1 MSRPSHHIPVIDLSA
16 ESDEVL
22 AQRLD
27 AACRDRGFFVVTGHG
42 VRSELLADLEA
53 VARAFFAL
61 DPEVKS
67 EIAMDDGGK
76 AWRGWFALGSELTA
90 GRPDH
95 KEGIYFGSEL
105 PADDPRPLHGP
116 NLFPSHPAEM
126 RDVVLEYIEAVA
138 ALGRRIVALL
148 DRGLGLDGGL
158 VSLVDDPTVLF
169 RIFAYPPAVADG
181 VEGWGVAEHSDYGL
195 ITLLL
200 QDHIGGLQV
209 ASDDGWIDVEPIA
222 GSFVC
227 NIGDMLERATGGTY
241 RSTPHRVRNVSS
253 QLRLS
258 FPLFFDPG
266 WSVRVTRLIA
276 SEGAGRRRWDRED
289 PLLFEGTYGEYLMS
303 RVRRVFPQLGEAY
316 LDERL

>member
-42 VRSELLADLEA
+42 VRSELIADLEA

-126 RDVVLEYIEAVA
+126 RDVVLEYIEAA
-138 ALGRRIVALL
+138 AA
-148 DRGLGLDGGL
+148 GG
-158 VSLVDDPTVLF
+158 SLVL
-169 RIFAYPPAVADG
+169 
-181 VEGWGVAEHSDYGL
+181 
-195 ITLLL
+195 
-200 QDHIGGLQV
+200 
-209 ASDDGWIDVEPIA
+209 
-222 GSFVC
+222 
-227 NIGDMLERATGGTY
+227 IGD
-241 RSTPHRVRNVSS
+241 PQRNY
-253 QLRLS
+253 
-258 FPLFFDPG
+258 FPKGRFDEAARYEVP
-266 WSVRVTRLIA
+266 VTREL
-276 SEGAGRRRWDRED
+276 ED
-289 PLLFEGTYGEYLMS
+289 AEIKRTAVW
-303 RVRRVFPQLGEAY
+303 RLGGS
-316 LDERL
+316 D